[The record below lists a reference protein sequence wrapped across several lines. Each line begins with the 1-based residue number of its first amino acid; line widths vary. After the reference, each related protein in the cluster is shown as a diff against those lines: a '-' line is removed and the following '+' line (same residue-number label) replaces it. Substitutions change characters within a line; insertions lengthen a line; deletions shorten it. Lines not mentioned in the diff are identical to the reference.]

1 MAELIS
7 CKTGWPTRLKYILSG
22 SLQKCCQDLL
32 YSPLMSFS
40 IFTRVFPA
48 LFTLGT
54 ALSSEA
60 ASSILTSPCRGI
72 FFLLL
77 NWNMF
82 HRFQFMGR
90 DIDVEE
96 TEKLILH
103 QPESLQKLFLPEK
116 TGSVHST
123 TLLGLSFKFSQH
135 HRYYSPQF
143 HCFLFKM

>member
-7 CKTGWPTRLKYILSG
+7 CKTGWPTCLKYIWSG

-48 LFTLGT
+48 LSTPGT

-60 ASSILTSPCRGI
+60 ASSTLTSPCRGI

-77 NWNMF
+77 NWNVF

-90 DIDVEE
+90 DIDFEE

-116 TGSVHST
+116 LVRFIQLL
-123 TLLGLSFKFSQH
+123 LLGLSFKFSQH